1 MSEYQE
7 KQRRKGVL
15 SGLKILLE
23 RNRLGELM
31 VLSGH
36 LSPRDLRR
44 ALERQRETSS
54 HLGRVLIEE
63 KLVTRST
70 LYKTLARQVSLR
82 LLAGTLT
89 VFLGFAGIGAKN
101 ARAGAPI
108 KDVTTQISLVSTA
121 NAAFAP
127 LDGHYPALF
136 GTEERRSGSLDP
148 FTKWTSMFSRF
159 DRSLHDPDGQKVIR
173 QWKADLEPMKGE
185 TVGTMARKVNTLVNR
200 HPYINDS
207 RNWGRSDYWSTP
219 VEFFTRGGDCE
230 DFAIAKYASLRLLGV
245 PEERLR
251 IAIVH
256 DKIKDMPH
264 AILIV
269 YAENGPLVLDNQV
282 KDALEA
288 DTVNRYKP
296 IFSINRTAWWL
307 HTAPERTLVAYS
319 VQ

>member
-1 MSEYQE
+1 MSEHQE

-44 ALERQRETSS
+44 ALERQRETSD
-54 HLGRVLIEE
+54 HLGRVLINE
-63 KLVTRST
+63 KLVSRRT
-70 LYKTLARQVSLR
+70 LYSMLARQTSLR
-82 LLAGTLT
+82 LLAGVLT
-89 VFLGFAGIGAKN
+89 IFLGFSSLGIKN
-101 ARAGAPI
+101 ARAGTPI
-108 KDVTTQISLVSTA
+108 KDVPAQIVLANIA

-127 LDGHYPALF
+127 IDGHYPALF

-159 DRSLHDPDGQKVIR
+159 DRSLHNPDGQKVIR
-173 QWKADLEPMKGE
+173 QWRTDLEALKGE
-185 TVGTMARKVNTLVNR
+185 SIATMAKKVNTMVNR

-219 VEFFTRGGDCE
+219 IEFFTRGGDCE

-269 YAENGPLVLDNQV
+269 YAENGALVLDNQV

-319 VQ
+319 MQ